1 MARPEFA
8 RAREIQM
15 RHSLRECTKGCPQ
28 GSIDEDTT
36 DMKTEAVDK
45 TIMVDGVEVKY
56 RTSGPVNDRLPL
68 VLVHGTAGSIDSHFG
83 FLFPMMAFRQR
94 VIGIN
99 LADPG
104 TDQIEIDQF
113 VAQIRAVIEAEVP
126 EGSVTLLGYSM
137 GAPIAA
143 KTAHTMGDKVANLIM
158 VAGYMKTDT
167 HQKLR
172 GHIWMTLYKEGNPL
186 VKNFMSF
193 NAFSPF
199 HMRSKSLEDMLAG
212 TAKMNITPFLAK
224 QVDLNG
230 RMDVLAEC
238 EQLQARTLVVGLAE
252 DFSCPKHHSKAIFG
266 TIINASYTEIA
277 TGHAVVHERPAELYY
292 HVNRFCQDQDLYPI
306 GKIVPAPK
314 P

>member
-1 MARPEFA
+1 
-8 RAREIQM
+8 
-15 RHSLRECTKGCPQ
+15 
-28 GSIDEDTT
+28 
-36 DMKTEAVDK
+36 MKNEAVDK
-45 TIMVDGVEVKY
+45 TIVVGGVEVAY

-104 TDQIEIDQF
+104 TDSIEVDQF
-113 VAQIRAVIEAEVP
+113 VAQIQAVIEVEAP
-126 EGSVTLLGYSM
+126 DTSVTLLGYSM
-137 GAPIAA
+137 GAPLAA
-143 KTAHTMGDKVANLIM
+143 KAAHVMGDKVANLIL

-172 GHIWMTLYKEGNPL
+172 GHIWMSLYKEGNPL

-199 HMRSKSLEDMLAG
+199 HMRSRSLEDMLAG

-224 QVDLNG
+224 QVDLNT

-238 EQLQARTLVVGLAE
+238 SELQTRTLVIALSE
-252 DFSCPKHHSKAIFG
+252 DFSCPKHHSKAMFG

-277 TGHAVVHERPAELYY
+277 TGHAVVHERPAELFY
-292 HVNRFCQDQDLYPI
+292 HVNRFCNDPECYPV

>member
-1 MARPEFA
+1 MN
-8 RAREIQM
+8 
-15 RHSLRECTKGCPQ
+15 S
-28 GSIDEDTT
+28 
-36 DMKTEAVDK
+36 EAVDK
-45 TIMVDGVEVKY
+45 TIMVDGVKVAY
-56 RTSGPVNDRLPL
+56 RTSGPANDRLPL
-68 VLVHGTAGSIDSHFG
+68 VLVHGTAGNIDSHFG

-104 TDQIEIDQF
+104 TDAIEIEQF
-113 VAQIRAVIEAEVP
+113 AAQVSAVINAEVP
-126 EGSVTLLGYSM
+126 DGSVTLLGYSM

-143 KTAHTMGDKVANLIM
+143 KTAYELGDKVANLIL
-158 VAGYMKTDT
+158 VAGYMRTDT

-172 GHIWMTLYKEGNPL
+172 GHIWLTLYKEGNPL

-199 HMRSKSLEDMLAG
+199 HMRSRSLEDMLAG

-224 QVDLNG
+224 QAELNT
-230 RMDVLAEC
+230 RIDVVAEC
-238 EQLQARTLVVGLAE
+238 EQIQAKTLVIGLSE
-252 DFSCPKHHSKAIFG
+252 DFSCPKHHSKAMFG
-266 TIINASYTEIA
+266 AIINASYTEIA
-277 TGHAVVHERPAELYY
+277 TGHAVVHERPAELFY
-292 HVNRFCQDQDLYPI
+292 HVNRFCNDPECYPV

>member
-1 MARPEFA
+1 
-8 RAREIQM
+8 
-15 RHSLRECTKGCPQ
+15 
-28 GSIDEDTT
+28 
-36 DMKTEAVDK
+36 MKSEAVDK
-45 TIMVDGVEVKY
+45 TILVDGVEVAY

-104 TDQIEIDQF
+104 TDTIEIEQF
-113 VAQIRAVIEAEVP
+113 AAQVSAVISAEVP
-126 EGSVTLLGYSM
+126 DGAVTLLGYSM
-137 GAPIAA
+137 GGPIAA
-143 KTAHTMGDKVANLIM
+143 KTAHTMGNKVENLIL

-172 GHIWMTLYKEGNPL
+172 GHIWLSLYKEGNPL

-199 HMRSKSLEDMLAG
+199 HMRSRSLEDMLAG

-224 QVDLNG
+224 QVDLNT
-230 RMDVLAEC
+230 RVDVLAEC
-238 EQLQARTLVVGLAE
+238 GELQARTLVVGLSE
-252 DFSCPKHHSKAIFG
+252 DFSCPKHHSKATFG
-266 TIINASYTEIA
+266 TILNASYTEIA
-277 TGHAVVHERPAELYY
+277 TGHAVVHERPAELFY
-292 HVNRFCQDQDLYPI
+292 HVNRFCNDPECYPV

>member
-1 MARPEFA
+1 LSSV
-8 RAREIQM
+8 IGGL
-15 RHSLRECTKGCPQ
+15 RHATIYEVHT
-28 GSIDEDTT
+28 E
-36 DMKTEAVDK
+36 MKNQTIEK
-45 TIMVDGVEVKY
+45 TIVIDGLEVSY

-99 LADPG
+99 LAEPT
-104 TDQIEIDQF
+104 TDIIEIDQF

-126 EGSVTLLGYSM
+126 DGGVTLLGYSM
-137 GAPIAA
+137 GAPVAA
-143 KTAHTMGDKVANLIM
+143 KTAHTMGDKIANLIL

-172 GHIWMTLYKEGNPL
+172 GHIWMSLYKEGNPL

-199 HMRSKSLEDMLAG
+199 HMKSRSLEDMLAG
-212 TAKMNITPFLAK
+212 TAKMNITPFIAK
-224 QVDLNG
+224 QVDLNT
-230 RMDVLAEC
+230 RIDVLAEC
-238 EQLQARTLVVGLAE
+238 NELQTRTLVVALSE
-252 DFSCPKHHSKAIFG
+252 DFSCPKHHSKAMFG

-277 TGHAVVHERPAELYY
+277 TGHAVVHERPAELFY
-292 HVNRFCQDQDLYPI
+292 HVNRFCNDTECYPV

>member
-1 MARPEFA
+1 MND
-8 RAREIQM
+8 Q
-15 RHSLRECTKGCPQ
+15 
-28 GSIDEDTT
+28 
-36 DMKTEAVDK
+36 AVEK
-45 TIMVDGVEVKY
+45 TIVVDGVDVRY

-99 LADPG
+99 LAEPPSDS
-104 TDQIEIDQF
+104 IEIEQF

-126 EGSVTLLGYSM
+126 DGSVTLLGYSM
-137 GAPIAA
+137 GAPIAI
-143 KTAHTMGDKVANLIM
+143 KTAHVLGEKVAGLIL

-172 GHIWMTLYKEGNPL
+172 GHIWLSLYKEGNPL

-193 NAFSPF
+193 TAFSPF
-199 HMRSKSLEDMLAG
+199 HMKSRSLDDMLAG
-212 TAKMNITPFLAK
+212 TAKMIISPFLVK
-224 QVDLNG
+224 QVELNG

-238 EQLQARTLVVGLAE
+238 EELQTRTLVVALSE
-252 DFSCPKHHSKAIFG
+252 DFSCPKHHSKAMFG
-266 TIINASYTEIA
+266 AIVNSSYTEIA

-292 HVNRFCQDQDLYPI
+292 HVNRFCKDPDLYPI

>member
-1 MARPEFA
+1 LNAEG
-8 RAREIQM
+8 
-15 RHSLRECTKGCPQ
+15 LRLATNIYEVDAK
-28 GSIDEDTT
+28 
-36 DMKTEAVDK
+36 MKNEAVDK
-45 TIMVDGVEVKY
+45 TIVVDGVEVAY
-56 RTSGPVNDRLPL
+56 RTSGPANDRLPL

-104 TDQIEIDQF
+104 TDSIEVDQF
-113 VAQIRAVIEAEVP
+113 VAQIQAVIDAEAP
-126 EGSVTLLGYSM
+126 DRSVTLLGYSM
-137 GAPIAA
+137 GAPLAA
-143 KTAHTMGDKVANLIM
+143 KAAHVMGNKVANLIL

-172 GHIWMTLYKEGNPL
+172 GHIWMSLYKEGNPL

-199 HMRSKSLEDMLAG
+199 HMRSRSLEDMLAG

-224 QVDLNG
+224 QVDLNT

-238 EQLQARTLVVGLAE
+238 SELQTRTLVIGLSE
-252 DFSCPKHHSKAIFG
+252 DFSCPKHHSKAMFG

-277 TGHAVVHERPAELYY
+277 TGHAVVHERPAELFY
-292 HVNRFCQDQDLYPI
+292 HVNRFCNDPECYPV

>member
-1 MARPEFA
+1 
-8 RAREIQM
+8 
-15 RHSLRECTKGCPQ
+15 
-28 GSIDEDTT
+28 
-36 DMKTEAVDK
+36 MKNEAVDK
-45 TIMVDGVEVKY
+45 TIVVDGVEVAY

-104 TDQIEIDQF
+104 TETIEIDQF

-126 EGSVTLLGYSM
+126 QGSVTLLGYSM
-137 GAPIAA
+137 GAPLAI
-143 KTAHTMGDKVANLIM
+143 KTAHVLGDKVANLIL

-172 GHIWMTLYKEGNPL
+172 GHIWLTLYKEGNPL

-199 HMRSKSLEDMLAG
+199 HMRSKTLEDMLAG

-224 QVDLNG
+224 QAELNT
-230 RMDVLAEC
+230 RIDVSAEC
-238 EQLQARTLVVGLAE
+238 DQLQAKTLVVGLSE
-252 DFSCPKHHSKAIFG
+252 DFSCPKHHSKAMFG
-266 TIINASYTEIA
+266 ALLNASYTEIA

-292 HVNRFCQDQDLYPI
+292 HVNRFCKDPDLYPI

>member
-1 MARPEFA
+1 
-8 RAREIQM
+8 
-15 RHSLRECTKGCPQ
+15 
-28 GSIDEDTT
+28 
-36 DMKTEAVDK
+36 MKNEAVDK
-45 TIMVDGVEVKY
+45 TIIVDGVEVSY
-56 RTSGPVNDRLPL
+56 RTGGAVNDRLPL

-104 TDQIEIDQF
+104 TDSIEIDQF
-113 VAQIRAVIEAEVP
+113 VTQIRAVIEHEVP
-126 EGSVTLLGYSM
+126 DENVTLLGYSM
-137 GAPIAA
+137 GAPLAA
-143 KTAHTMGDKVANLIM
+143 KTAHTLGDKIANLIL
-158 VAGYMKTDT
+158 VAGYMKADT

-172 GHIWMTLYKEGNPL
+172 GHIWMSLYKEGNPL

-199 HMRSKSLEDMLAG
+199 HMKSRTLDDMLAG
-212 TAKMNITPFLAK
+212 TEKMKITPFLAK
-224 QVDLNG
+224 QVDLNT

-238 EQLQARTLVVGLAE
+238 DELQTRTLVVGLSE
-252 DFSCPKHHSKAIFG
+252 DFSCPKHHSKAMFG
-266 TIINASYTEIA
+266 TIVNASYTEIA
-277 TGHAVVHERPAELYY
+277 TGHAVVHERPAELLY
-292 HVNRFCQDQDLYPI
+292 HVNRFCNDQECYPV

>member
-1 MARPEFA
+1 LIATTGGLRRANPVHEVKADMA
-8 RAREIQM
+8 
-15 RHSLRECTKGCPQ
+15 SV
-28 GSIDEDTT
+28 
-36 DMKTEAVDK
+36 AVDK

-56 RTSGPVNDRLPL
+56 RTSGPANDRLPL
-68 VLVHGTAGSIDSHFG
+68 VLVHGTAGSIDGHFG

-104 TDQIEIDQF
+104 TDQIEIEQF
-113 VAQIRAVIEAEVP
+113 VAQVRAVIEAEVP

-137 GAPIAA
+137 GGPIAA
-143 KTAHTMGDKVANLIM
+143 KTAHMMGDKVANLIL

-172 GHIWMTLYKEGNPL
+172 GHIWLSLYKEGNPL

-199 HMRSKSLEDMLAG
+199 HMRSRTLEDMLAG

-224 QVDLNG
+224 QVELNG
-230 RMDVLAEC
+230 RMDVVAEC
-238 EQLQARTLVVGLAE
+238 EELEARTLVIGLSE
-252 DFSCPKHHSKAIFG
+252 DFSCPKHHSKATFG
-266 TIINASYTEIA
+266 TIVNASYTEIA
-277 TGHAVVHERPAELYY
+277 TGHAVVHERPAELLY
-292 HVNRFCQDQDLYPI
+292 HVNRFCSDPDVYPI

>member
-1 MARPEFA
+1 
-8 RAREIQM
+8 
-15 RHSLRECTKGCPQ
+15 
-28 GSIDEDTT
+28 
-36 DMKTEAVDK
+36 MKNEAVDK
-45 TIMVDGVEVKY
+45 TIVVDGVEVAY
-56 RTSGPVNDRLPL
+56 RTSGPANDRLPL

-104 TDQIEIDQF
+104 TDSIEVDQF
-113 VAQIRAVIEAEVP
+113 VAQIQAVIDAEAP
-126 EGSVTLLGYSM
+126 DRSVTLLGYSM
-137 GAPIAA
+137 GAPLAA
-143 KTAHTMGDKVANLIM
+143 KAAHVMGNKVANLIL

-172 GHIWMTLYKEGNPL
+172 GHIWMSLYKEGNPL

-199 HMRSKSLEDMLAG
+199 HMRSRSLEDMLAG

-224 QVDLNG
+224 QVDLNT

-238 EQLQARTLVVGLAE
+238 SELQTRTLVIGLSE
-252 DFSCPKHHSKAIFG
+252 DFSCPKHHSKAMFG

-277 TGHAVVHERPAELYY
+277 TGHAVVHERPAELFY
-292 HVNRFCQDQDLYPI
+292 HVNRFCNDPEYYPV

>member
-1 MARPEFA
+1 
-8 RAREIQM
+8 
-15 RHSLRECTKGCPQ
+15 
-28 GSIDEDTT
+28 
-36 DMKTEAVDK
+36 MKNEAVDK
-45 TIMVDGVEVKY
+45 TIVVDGVEVAY

-104 TDQIEIDQF
+104 TDSIQVDQF
-113 VAQIRAVIEAEVP
+113 VAQIQAVIEAEVP
-126 EGSVTLLGYSM
+126 DRSVTLLGYSM
-137 GAPIAA
+137 GAPLAA
-143 KTAHTMGDKVANLIM
+143 KAAHVMGEKVANLIL

-172 GHIWMTLYKEGNPL
+172 GHIWMSLYKEGNPL

-199 HMRSKSLEDMLAG
+199 YMRSRSLEDMLAG

-224 QVDLNG
+224 QVDLNT

-238 EQLQARTLVVGLAE
+238 SELQTRTLVIALSE
-252 DFSCPKHHSKAIFG
+252 DFSCPKHHSKAMFG

-277 TGHAVVHERPAELYY
+277 TGHAVVHERPAELFY
-292 HVNRFCQDQDLYPI
+292 HVNRFCNDPECYPV

>member
-1 MARPEFA
+1 
-8 RAREIQM
+8 
-15 RHSLRECTKGCPQ
+15 
-28 GSIDEDTT
+28 
-36 DMKTEAVDK
+36 MKNEAVNK
-45 TIMVDGVEVKY
+45 TIKVDGVDVSY
-56 RTSGPVNDRLPL
+56 RTNGPANERPPL

-104 TDQIEIDQF
+104 TDQIEIEQL
-113 VAQIRAVIEAEVP
+113 VAQVSAVINAEVP
-126 EGSVTLLGYSM
+126 DGAVTLLGYSM
-137 GAPIAA
+137 GAPVAA
-143 KTAHTMGDKVANLIM
+143 KTAHTLGDKVANLIL

-172 GHIWMTLYKEGNPL
+172 GHIWLSLYKEGNPL

-199 HMRSKSLEDMLAG
+199 HMRSRSLEDMLAG
-212 TAKMNITPFLAK
+212 TAKMNITPFIAK
-224 QVDLNG
+224 QAELNT
-230 RMDVLAEC
+230 RVDVLAEC
-238 EQLQARTLVVGLAE
+238 EQLQARTLVIALSD
-252 DFSCPKHHSKAIFG
+252 DFSCPKHHSKAMFG

-277 TGHAVVHERPAELYY
+277 TGHAVVHERPAELFY
-292 HVNRFCQDQDLYPI
+292 HVNRFCNDPECYPV